1 MLLGNAPQSGVKAT
15 ESQLK
20 HVWKHLLQTS
30 GKYLVES
37 EIYYMQCTNHL
48 IVLSIKCLHNVL
60 FFFRME
66 SLVDEDNKR
75 L

>member
-20 HVWKHLLQTS
+20 HAWKHLLQTS

-37 EIYYMQCTNHL
+37 AIYYMQCWEGYFE
-48 IVLSIKCLHNVL
+48 NVIGYSLQVTL
-60 FFFRME
+60 FKM
-66 SLVDEDNKR
+66 
-75 L
+75 